1 MTEQQVSTQ
10 VRQLREKELDEAD
23 SICRSAF
30 NTFVGVPDLFG
41 DQDYVH
47 TRWRAAPHLA
57 VAAELE
63 GQLVGSNFITCWG
76 SFGFF
81 GPLSVRPELWDRGL
95 AKGLMEVTMDILG
108 NSNLTHAGLF
118 TFGQSPKHVG
128 LYQRFGFW
136 PRFLT
141 PIVGRPVG
149 IEEVSERADWSLLS
163 ELDETGRSDAIAE
176 CRDVTNEL
184 YPGLDLQREIEAV
197 LEQGLGDVVLL
208 EDDRLRGFAVCH
220 VGPGTEAGGGSGYIK
235 FAALRPG
242 STVGEFD
249 RLLDACEAL
258 TARRGASVVQFGV
271 NTSHQEAYRRVVER
285 GYRAGL
291 IGVAMQKP
299 NAAAWNREGLF
310 VIDDWR

>member
-1 MTEQQVSTQ
+1 MTEKLVSTQ
-10 VRQLREKELDEAD
+10 VRQLRESDLDEAD
-23 SICRSAF
+23 EICRSAF

-41 DQDYVH
+41 DADLVH
-47 TRWRAAPHLA
+47 TRWRAAPQLA

-63 GQLVGSNFITCWG
+63 GQLAGSNFITCWG

-108 NSNLTHAGLF
+108 NANLSHTGLF

-141 PIVGRPVG
+141 PIVGRPIQDG
-149 IEEVSERADWSLLS
+149 ESPERSGWSVLS
-163 ELDETGRSDAIAE
+163 GLDDAGRSQAIAE
-176 CRDVTNEL
+176 CRNVTNEL
-184 YPGLDLQREIEAV
+184 YPGLDLQREIQAV
-197 LEQGLGDVVLL
+197 LEQELGDVVLL
-208 EDDRLRGFAVCH
+208 EDDRVSGFAVCH
-220 VGPGTEAGGGSGYIK
+220 VGPGTEAGGGACYIK

-242 STVGEFD
+242 SSVEEFD
-249 RLLDACEAL
+249 RLLDACEAFSVS
-258 TARRGASVVQFGV
+258 RGAAVLQFGV
-271 NTSHQEAYRRVVER
+271 NMSHQEAYGRVMER

-291 IGVAMQKP
+291 IGIAMQKP
-299 NAAAWNREGLF
+299 NEPAWNRPGLF